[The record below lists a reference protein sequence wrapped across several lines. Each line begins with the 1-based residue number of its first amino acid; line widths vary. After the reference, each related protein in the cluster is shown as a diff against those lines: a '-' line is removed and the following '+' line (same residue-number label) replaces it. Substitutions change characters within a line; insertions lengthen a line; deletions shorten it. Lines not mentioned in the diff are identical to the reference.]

1 MRALK
6 VLIVEDDAMVAQM
19 NRREVES
26 LQGFEVVGIARNA
39 DEARRM
45 LGKHE
50 VDLVLLDV
58 YMPGESGIDLL
69 RSLRR
74 WGYRA
79 DVILVTA
86 DNSGPDVEEAL
97 RLGAVDY
104 LVKPFELARLRSA
117 LIRYARRKERLWSSR
132 SVSQRDIDELLL
144 SDEEQVPDR
153 RGIDRR
159 TAEKILEAL
168 KGIEGPAS
176 ADEVARAMG
185 ISRVTAKKYL
195 DYLEEQGLARS
206 SIQYK
211 GTGRPL
217 TLYRAT

>member
-1 MRALK
+1 MRALR

-19 NRREVES
+19 NRKEVES
-26 LQGFEVVGIARNA
+26 LEGFEVVGIARNA

-58 YMPGESGIDLL
+58 YMPGESGLDLL

-74 WGYRA
+74 WGYKA

-86 DNSGPDVEEAL
+86 DDSSADVEEAL

-104 LVKPFELARLRSA
+104 LVKPFELGRLRTA
-117 LIRYARRKERLWSSR
+117 LARYARRAERLRSSR
-132 SVSQRDIDELLL
+132 SVAQRDIDELILAE
-144 SDEEQVPDR
+144 DEQAPDR

-159 TAEKILEAL
+159 TAERVLEAL
-168 KGIEGPAS
+168 RGLGAPAS
-176 ADEVARAMG
+176 ADEVARSMG

-195 DYLEEQGLARS
+195 DYLEEQGLAQS

-211 GTGRPL
+211 GTGRPI